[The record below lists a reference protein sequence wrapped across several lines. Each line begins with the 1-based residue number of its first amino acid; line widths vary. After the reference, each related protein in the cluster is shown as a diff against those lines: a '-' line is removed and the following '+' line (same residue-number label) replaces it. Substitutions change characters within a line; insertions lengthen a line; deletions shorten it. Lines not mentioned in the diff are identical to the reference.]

1 MSILKR
7 TTGIVLCLIIALSV
21 VIAPASVSAASAE
34 KKTMVQYNEMNLGF
48 KKAEADNYECVVEN
62 NGKGYISVDAKNEGN
77 YYWLMVNSE
86 KVTTKTN
93 KPVLTVYKVDGEN
106 KTEYKK
112 YEFTVTAYKKIKMSN
127 VKINK
132 NTWKEVRVKNPSIR
146 GHKLSYNKKIVRF
159 DSYYEGTGGNFDY
172 NVKGLKK
179 GTTKV
184 KVYFK
189 GTKKLIGSF
198 KITVGD
204 FNAKVK
210 KKYKNLTLNY
220 NKHMKKT
227 YYLDGGSVNLGEL
240 INNFHANSTYT
251 FKAKNKKLVSSFKV
265 KKTQLV
271 PESVCIYSKK
281 AGNTTLTIYEKR
293 GKAKKKKIDTIK
305 LTVKKVNDAKVFW
318 SNKELDNDGIF
329 YEAFISPGQSFD
341 LKSVVEKRYINL
353 EWTGSKFNK
362 DEYTFTATSNH
373 PEIISVDKDGVCTC
387 NSLDNG
393 GDNEVTYTVTFK
405 DGSKATGSGSFDIWS
420 EEDRPD

>member
-7 TTGIVLCLIIALSV
+7 TTEIVLCLIIALSV
-21 VIAPASVSAASAE
+21 VIAPASVSAASVE
-34 KKTMVQYNEMNLGF
+34 KKSMVQYKQINLSF
-48 KKAEADNYECVVEN
+48 VKEEADNYECVVEN
-62 NGKGYISVDAKNEGN
+62 NGKGYISVDVENEGN

-86 KVTTKTN
+86 KVTPKTN
-93 KPVLTVYKVDGEN
+93 KPVLTVYKLDGDN

-112 YEFTVTAYKKIKMSN
+112 YEFTVTAYKKVKMSN
-127 VKINK
+127 AKINK
-132 NTWKEVRVKNPSIR
+132 NTWKEVRIKNPYIK
-146 GHKLSYNKKIVRF
+146 GHKLSYNKKIVKF
-159 DSYYEGTGGNFDY
+159 GSYFGDSKGNYDY
-172 NVKGLKK
+172 KVKGLKK

-204 FNAKVK
+204 FKAKVK

-281 AGNTTLTIYEKR
+281 AGKTTLTIYEKR

-305 LTVKKVNDAKVFW
+305 LTVKKVNDAQVFW
-318 SNKELDNDGIF
+318 SNKELDNNGIF

-393 GDNEVTYTVTFK
+393 GDNEITYTVTFK
-405 DGSKATGSGSFDIWS
+405 DGSKATGSGSFDIWP
-420 EEDRPD
+420 EDAP

>member
-21 VIAPASVSAASAE
+21 VIAPASVSAASVE
-34 KKTMVQYNEMNLGF
+34 KKSMVQYKQINLSF
-48 KKAEADNYECVVEN
+48 VKEEADNYECVVEN
-62 NGKGYISVDAKNEGN
+62 NDKGYISVDAKNEGN

-86 KVTTKTN
+86 EVTPEDK
-93 KPVLTVYKVDGEN
+93 KPVLTVYKVEGEN

-112 YEFTVTAYKKIKMSN
+112 YEFTVTAYKKMKMSN
-127 VKINK
+127 AKINK
-132 NTWKEVRVKNPSIR
+132 NTWKEVRIKNPYIK
-146 GHKLSYNKKIVRF
+146 GHKLSYNKKIVKF
-159 DSYYEGTGGNFDY
+159 GSYFGDSKGNYDY
-172 NVKGLKK
+172 KVKGLKK

-204 FNAKVK
+204 FKAKVK

-281 AGNTTLTIYEKR
+281 AGKTTLTIYEKR

-305 LTVKKVNDAKVFW
+305 LTVKKVNDAQVFW
-318 SNKELDNDGIF
+318 SNKELDNNGIF

-393 GDNEVTYTVTFK
+393 GDNEITYTVTFK
-405 DGSKATGSGSFDIWS
+405 DGSKATGSGSFDIWP
-420 EEDRPD
+420 EDAP